1 MMHQLITTEMLLPEP
16 GALRR
21 FVQQAVEHWP
31 RLLAIQFTLHSDKG
45 NIYKQQINAFL
56 ETV

>member
-1 MMHQLITTEMLLPEP
+1 MHQLITTEMFLPEQ

-31 RLLAIQFTLHSDKG
+31 RLLTIQFTLHSGKG
-45 NIYKQQINAFL
+45 KYP
-56 ETV
+56 